1 MEINSHLDSQVTLL
15 DARYHENSFLDIVH
29 VASHKITVRHVTACK
44 TYVLY
49 VCLYIVYCVRAGL
62 YDTFCSPVTYM
73 IMEKV

>member
-1 MEINSHLDSQVTLL
+1 MEIKSHLDSQVILL

-29 VASHKITVRHVTACK
+29 VASHKITVQHVTARK

-49 VCLYIVYCVRAGL
+49 VCLYIYCVRAGL
-62 YDTFCSPVTYM
+62 YDAFCSPVTYL